1 MGVLPLQFTDGEG
14 CQTLELDG
22 TETVTIEGLL
32 SLTPRSN
39 VTVKIVRADG
49 RIVEAV
55 TRCRIDTVNELDY
68 YRHGGILHYVLRN
81 LVAA

>member
-1 MGVLPLQFTDGEG
+1 MGVLPLQLGEG
-14 CQTLELDG
+14 DSCQSLGIDG

-39 VTVKIVRADG
+39 VLIKIVHADG
-49 RIVEAV
+49 RISEVI